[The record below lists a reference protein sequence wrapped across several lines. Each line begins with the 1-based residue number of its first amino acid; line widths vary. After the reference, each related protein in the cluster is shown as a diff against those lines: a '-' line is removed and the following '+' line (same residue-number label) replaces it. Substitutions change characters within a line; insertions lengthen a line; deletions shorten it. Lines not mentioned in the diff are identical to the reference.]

1 MADILLLI
9 FPSNIEKILEAWIL
23 NYAITNDNI
32 LNDQSD
38 TETWDP
44 QYKNIVGAID
54 GYDIWHQ
61 NLLHLFVEI

>member
-1 MADILLLI
+1 M
-9 FPSNIEKILEAWIL
+9 LEAWIL